1 MGNGRPR
8 PGQTPATILQV
19 MCVAAQAR
27 RRGGRGSEELD
38 AGLARHLPR
47 LWRRLGGCLERRKQ
61 GRALGS
67 WPVRRRSL
75 GQERRSSRA
84 TQEGQ
89 IFPGLARYHVAP
101 AVAASSSQPAGSARP
116 ARITAAPDRHDH
128 PGIRHRRRRSWVTAI
143 GRSTVLP
150 TIIRLRLLAGHA
162 IVMKNP
168 LEQLSRLRQSR
179 AFGPQF
185 DRVLAQDPIVTPNAL
200 LQSHL
205 T

>member
-1 MGNGRPR
+1 MAIYLIRYLNVPPNTISRH
-8 PGQTPATILQV
+8 GQRAPPSGSDTRNNPAGHVRRSSSTT
-19 MCVAAQAR
+19 AR
-27 RRGGRGSEELD
+27 RARSEELD

-101 AVAASSSQPAGSARP
+101 AVAASSSQPAGSASQPELPRRP
-116 ARITAAPDRHDH
+116 
-128 PGIRHRRRRSWVTAI
+128 I
-143 GRSTVLP
+143 G
-150 TIIRLRLLAGHA
+150 TIIQEFDTVADDHGLRRLEDPRFCQRL
-162 IVMKNP
+162 
-168 LEQLSRLRQSR
+168 
-179 AFGPQF
+179 FGFGCSP
-185 DRVLAQDPIVTPNAL
+185 AMP
-200 LQSHL
+200 S
-205 T
+205 